1 MKRLRKNIKDRPFY
15 RTLTGANKTGK
26 LIHGILDVV
35 PLPNIHEIVKKSIK
49 TNPNQNFKEVA
60 VDVFTKIDW
69 IRTLIGLFIA
79 LGIIK
84 GWFTADQIQTIIH
97 LIQQFI

>member
-1 MKRLRKNIKDRPFY
+1 MRKRSKNIKDRPLY

-26 LIHGILDVV
+26 FIHGVLDVI

-49 TNPNQNFKEVA
+49 TNPNQSFKEISK
-60 VDVFTKIDW
+60 DVFNKIDW
-69 IRTLIGLFIA
+69 VRTLIA
-79 LGIIK
+79 LIVAAGIIK
-84 GWFTADQIQTIIH
+84 GWFTADQIQTIID